1 MVAGMSG
8 KGRRT
13 LNPAINSPMEKF
25 DCIREVRDGGLSVD
39 SHTAGNPRLVMRGG
53 MAAVGLFRLTL
64 GSRATGRNGQE
75 DPSPHSEGMDTVPD
89 QGLSP
94 LPPPSRG
101 GGCE

>member
-13 LNPAINSPMEKF
+13 LNLDHLPSG
-25 DCIREVRDGGLSVD
+25 EVRLHARGEGRRTLGGISYGGD
-39 SHTAGNPRLVMRGG
+39 SQ
-53 MAAVGLFRLTL
+53 VGHEGRHGRSRALQAHF

-75 DPSPHSEGMDTVPD
+75 DPSPRSERKDTVPD